1 MHVDSE
7 IIQRTKSNEEEVKKI
22 KEIVIREQKKIMNVR
37 GMFFNCNLLK
47 SIDLTKFD
55 TKLITDMSCFIYV
68 PLFQI
73 LDLSYTKKVTDMN
86 HMFYKCSSIKSFD
99 LSNFETYNITDM
111 SEMFA
116 ECISLA
122 YLDISNFKTHKVVN
136 INRMFKGMMN

>member
-1 MHVDSE
+1 MHVDRE

-55 TKLITDMSCFIYV
+55 TKLITDMSCFIIV

-122 YLDISNFKTHKVVN
+122 YLDISNFKTYKVIN

>member
-1 MHVDSE
+1 
-7 IIQRTKSNEEEVKKI
+7 
-22 KEIVIREQKKIMNVR
+22 
-37 GMFFNCNLLK
+37 MFFNCNLLK

-55 TKLITDMSCFIYV
+55 TKLITDMSCFIIV

-86 HMFYKCSSIKSFD
+86 HMFYKCSRINSFD

-122 YLDISNFKTHKVVN
+122 YLDISNFKTYKVAN
-136 INRMFKGMMN
+136 MNSMFKGMMN